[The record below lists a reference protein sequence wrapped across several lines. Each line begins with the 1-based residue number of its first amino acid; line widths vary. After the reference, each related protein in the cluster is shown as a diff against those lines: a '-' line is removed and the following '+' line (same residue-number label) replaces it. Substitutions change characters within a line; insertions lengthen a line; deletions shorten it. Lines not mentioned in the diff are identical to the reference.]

1 MTDEKKPKV
10 PAAAATEPAA
20 EDTAKPE
27 EVATEDLP
35 TAPETE
41 KKVKEK
47 KEKNKGKKGK
57 KGKKDKKGK
66 KNNRS
71 KQGK

>member
-1 MTDEKKPKV
+1 MTDEKKPEV
-10 PAAAATEPAA
+10 PAAAATEAAA

-57 KGKKDKKGK
+57 KDKKGK
-66 KNNRS
+66 KG
-71 KQGK
+71 KQGKKGK